1 MLLFPSKEYET
12 FGRVAAEAFAAGTP
26 GIFANIGAVAELV
39 EHGRTELKFRPGD
52 PEDLVTQ
59 VEWAQAH
66 SADLRRMREEVRAEF
81 EVKYTA
87 ERNYQ
92 KLMEIYE
99 AALER
104 KKVPA

>member
-1 MLLFPSKEYET
+1 
-12 FGRVAAEAFAAGTP
+12 
-26 GIFANIGAVAELV
+26 
-39 EHGRTELKFRPGD
+39 
-52 PEDLVTQ
+52 
-59 VEWAQAH
+59 
-66 SADLRRMREEVRAEF
+66 MREEVRAEF